1 MRVVYYVGRSLQ
13 VLGMWLL
20 VVDLFTAGPMG
31 PAFNLFM
38 AGILVFLA
46 GWVLVRQTAGR
57 QT

>member
-1 MRVVYYVGRSLQ
+1 VRVVYYVGRILQ

-57 QT
+57 QA